1 MDFKSSVG
9 SLQALT
15 SDVGNSKVFVE
26 DLKFLLKNLGR
37 EVAKSANNK
46 QSTRVDSV
54 FFNPPISEQCF
65 SEVGKDKFFV
75 IDVTSKPYVQNK
87 IKPITKIP
95 NNELVKEYENLRK
108 EAEVSLKKID
118 KIRNQSRRYREEIDL
133 IKRCLKERHVPR
145 IVPTEREIQNL
156 DFSIPSEFAAS
167 ILCLKYDVSRNTFF
181 KYLKKKSIS

>member
-54 FFNPPISEQCF
+54 FFNPPISDQCF
-65 SEVGKDKFFV
+65 SEVEKDKFFV